1 MFKLEKLEF
10 IHLIQPS
17 QKGHSVKDAIDEKR
31 RCFLRRAT
39 TAVGGIGLAA
49 ASVPFFSYWMPDAA
63 TEAASAPIKIDIS
76 QLKPREQL
84 TVPWRGMPIWVI
96 SRDVEMLGSLPKS
109 DGKLRDPLCEQNQQP
124 AYCKNTHRSIK
135 PEIFVTIGICTH
147 LGCVPTY
154 RPDVAS
160 VSPDW
165 LGGFYCPC
173 HGSLYDLSGRV
184 YKDVPAPL
192 NLKIPRH
199 MYVSATEIMIG
210 EDKDGIEGA
219 ISIS

>member
-1 MFKLEKLEF
+1 MAVQDE
-10 IHLIQPS
+10 
-17 QKGHSVKDAIDEKR
+17 IDEKR

-49 ASVPFFSYWMPDAA
+49 ASVPFFSYWMPSAD

-76 QLKPREQL
+76 AMKPRDQL
-84 TVPWRGMPIWVI
+84 TVPWRGMPIWI
-96 SRDVEMLGSLPKS
+96 IYRDAEMLATLDKLTNT
-109 DGKLRDPLCEQNQQP
+109 LRDPLSEQAQQP
-124 AYCKNTHRSIK
+124 DYCKNVHRSIK
-135 PEIFVTIGICTH
+135 PEFFVAIGICTH

-154 RPDVAS
+154 RPDPAS

-165 LGGFYCPC
+165 LGGFFCPC
-173 HGSLYDLSGRV
+173 HGSKYDLAGRV

-192 NLKIPRH
+192 NLKIPNH
-199 MYVSATEIMIG
+199 MYVSDTEIMIG
-210 EDKDGIEGA
+210 EDKNGVQGS

>member
-1 MFKLEKLEF
+1 MTEE
-10 IHLIQPS
+10 
-17 QKGHSVKDAIDEKR
+17 IDKKR
-31 RCFLRRAT
+31 RCFLRTAT

-63 TEAASAPIKIDIS
+63 TEAGAAPIKIDIS
-76 QLKPREQL
+76 GLKPREQL
-84 TVPWRGMPIWVI
+84 TVPWRGMPVWVI
-96 SRDVEMLGSLPKS
+96 SRDAEMLESLNKVTS
-109 DGKLRDPLCEQNQQP
+109 NLRDPLSDQDQQP
-124 AYCKNTHRSIK
+124 EYCKNTHRSIK
-135 PEIFVTIGICTH
+135 QEIFVTIGICTH

-160 VSPDW
+160 ISPDW

-173 HGSLYDLSGRV
+173 HGSKYDLAGRV
-184 YKDVPAPL
+184 YQNVPAPL

-199 MYVSATEIMIG
+199 MYVSDTEILIG
-210 EDKDGIEGA
+210 QDQDGVQGA

>member
-1 MFKLEKLEF
+1 M
-10 IHLIQPS
+10 
-17 QKGHSVKDAIDEKR
+17 KDEIDQKR

-39 TAVGGIGLAA
+39 TAVGGIGLAVA
-49 ASVPFFSYWMPDAA
+49 AVPFLSYWEPDAA
-63 TEAASAPIKIDIS
+63 TEAAAAPIDIDIS
-76 QLKPREQL
+76 SLTPRQQL

-96 SRDVEMLGSLPKS
+96 YRDAAMLNTLPTLNNL
-109 DGKLRDPLCEQNQQP
+109 LRDPLCEQDQQP
-124 AYCKNTHRSIK
+124 VYCKNIHRSIK
-135 PEIFVTIGICTH
+135 PSFLIVIGICTH

-173 HGSLYDLSGRV
+173 HGSKYDLAGRV
-184 YKDVPAPL
+184 YQGVPAPL

-199 MYVSATEIMIG
+199 MYVSNSKIRIG
-210 EDKDGIEGA
+210 EDENGVQGA

>member
-1 MFKLEKLEF
+1 M
-10 IHLIQPS
+10 
-17 QKGHSVKDAIDEKR
+17 KDEIDLKR

-49 ASVPFFSYWMPDAA
+49 ATVPFFSYWMPSAD
-63 TEAASAPIKIDIS
+63 TEAAAEPIKVDIS
-76 QLKPREQL
+76 ALKPREQL
-84 TVPWRGMPIWVI
+84 TVPWRGMPIWFI
-96 SRDVEMLGSLPKS
+96 ARDAEMLDTLPKL
-109 DGKLRDPLCEQNQQP
+109 DKTLRDPLSNADQQP
-124 AYCKNTHRSIK
+124 EYCKNLHRSIK
-135 PEIFVTIGICTH
+135 PELFVGIGICTH

-173 HGSLYDLSGRV
+173 HGSKYDLAGRV

-199 MYVSATEIMIG
+199 MFISATEIMIG
-210 EDKDGIEGA
+210 EDQDGIQGA
-219 ISIS
+219 IAIS

>member
-1 MFKLEKLEF
+1 M
-10 IHLIQPS
+10 
-17 QKGHSVKDAIDEKR
+17 GVKDEIDQKR

-49 ASVPFFSYWMPDAA
+49 ASVPFFQYWMPSAD
-63 TEAASAPIKIDIS
+63 TEAAAAPMKIDIS
-76 QLKPREQL
+76 NVKPREQF
-84 TVPWRGMPIWVI
+84 TVPWRGMPVWVI
-96 SRDVEMLGSLPKS
+96 RRDQEMLDTLSKLDPT
-109 DGKLRDPLCEQNQQP
+109 LRDPLSEQDQQP
-124 AYCKNTHRSIK
+124 AYCKNINRSIK
-135 PEIFVTIGICTH
+135 PEFFVAIGICTH

-154 RPDVAS
+154 RPDTAS
-160 VSPDW
+160 VDPNW

-173 HGSLYDLSGRV
+173 HGSKYDLAGRV

-199 MYVSATEIMIG
+199 MYVSDTEILIG
-210 EDKDGIEGA
+210 QDADGVEGA

>member
-1 MFKLEKLEF
+1 M
-10 IHLIQPS
+10 
-17 QKGHSVKDAIDEKR
+17 KDEIDKNR
-31 RCFLRRAT
+31 RCFLRAAT

-49 ASVPFFSYWMPDAA
+49 ASVPFFSYWMPSAD
-63 TEAASAPIKIDIS
+63 TEAAAAPMKIDIS
-76 QLKPREQL
+76 GMKPRDQL

-96 SRDVEMLGSLPKS
+96 YRDKPMLDTLTKLT
-109 DGKLRDPLCEQNQQP
+109 DVLRDPLSEQDQQP
-124 AYCKNTHRSIK
+124 DYCKNTNRSIK
-135 PEIFVTIGICTH
+135 PEFFVAIGICTH

-154 RPDVAS
+154 RPDAAS

-173 HGSLYDLSGRV
+173 HGSRYDLSGRV
-184 YKDVPAPL
+184 YQNVPAPL

-199 MYVSATEIMIG
+199 MYISDTEIMIG
-210 EDKDGIEGA
+210 EDKDGVQGA

>member
-1 MFKLEKLEF
+1 M
-10 IHLIQPS
+10 
-17 QKGHSVKDAIDEKR
+17 KDEIDQKR
-31 RCFLRRAT
+31 RCFIRLAT
-39 TAVGGIGLAA
+39 SAVGGVGLIA
-49 ASVPFFSYWMPDAA
+49 ASVPFISYWMPSSD
-63 TEAASAPIKIDIS
+63 TQAASAPIKIDIS
-76 QLKPREQL
+76 SLKPRQQL

-96 SRDVEMLGSLPKS
+96 CRDQEMLDSLSKLTGS
-109 DGKLRDPLCEQNQQP
+109 LRDPLSEHDQQP
-124 AYCKNTHRSIK
+124 EYCKNTNRSIK
-135 PEIFVTIGICTH
+135 PQFFIAIGICTH

-173 HGSLYDLSGRV
+173 HGSKYDLSGRV
-184 YKDVPAPL
+184 YQNVPAPL

-199 MYVSATEIMIG
+199 MYASDTEIWIG
-210 EDKDGIEGA
+210 KDQQGEEGA

>member
-1 MFKLEKLEF
+1 MV
-10 IHLIQPS
+10 
-17 QKGHSVKDAIDEKR
+17 VKDEVDQKR

-49 ASVPFFSYWMPDAA
+49 ASVPFFSYWMPDAV
-63 TEAASAPIKIDIS
+63 TEADAAPIKLDIS
-76 QLKPREQL
+76 SMKPREQFTIL
-84 TVPWRGMPIWVI
+84 WRGMPVWVI
-96 SRDVEMLGSLPKS
+96 YRDQEMLDSLSKVT
-109 DGKLRDPLCEQNQQP
+109 DTLRDPLSEQDQQP
-124 AYCKNTHRSIK
+124 DYCKNTHRSIK
-135 PEIFVTIGICTH
+135 PQFFIAIGICTH

-165 LGGFYCPC
+165 QGGFYCPC
-173 HGSLYDLSGRV
+173 HGSKYDLSGRV

-192 NLKIPRH
+192 NLKIPNH
-199 MYVSATEIMIG
+199 MYISDTEIMIG
-210 EDKDGIEGA
+210 EDKTGVQGA

>member
-1 MFKLEKLEF
+1 M
-10 IHLIQPS
+10 
-17 QKGHSVKDAIDEKR
+17 KDEIDQKR

-49 ASVPFFSYWMPDAA
+49 AAVPFLSYWMPSRD
-63 TEAASAPIKIDIS
+63 TEAAGEPIKVDIS
-76 QLKPREQL
+76 KLKPRDQL
-84 TVPWRGMPIWVI
+84 TVPWRGMPIWFI
-96 SRDVEMLGSLPKS
+96 YRDQSMLDSLDKVTG
-109 DGKLRDPLCEQNQQP
+109 DLRDPLSEMDQQP
-124 AYCKNTHRSIK
+124 KYCKNIHRSIK
-135 PEIFVTIGICTH
+135 PEILVAIGICTH

-173 HGSLYDLSGRV
+173 HGSKYDLSGRV
-184 YKDVPAPL
+184 YKNVPAPL
-192 NLKIPRH
+192 NLKIMRH
-199 MYVSATEIMIG
+199 MYTSDTEILIG
-210 EDKDGIEGA
+210 QDESGVEGS

>member
-1 MFKLEKLEF
+1 MKEE
-10 IHLIQPS
+10 S
-17 QKGHSVKDAIDEKR
+17 IDQKR

-49 ASVPFFSYWMPDAA
+49 AAVPFISYWLPSAD
-63 TEAASAPIKIDIS
+63 TEAAGEPIKVDIS
-76 QLKPREQL
+76 SLKPRQQL
-84 TVPWRGMPIWVI
+84 TVPWRGMPIWFI
-96 SRDVEMLGSLPKS
+96 YRDQQMMDSLTKLN
-109 DGKLRDPLCEQNQQP
+109 DTLRDPMSDQDQQP
-124 AYCKNTHRSIK
+124 EYCKNIHRSIK
-135 PEIFVTIGICTH
+135 PEILVAIGICTH

-173 HGSLYDLSGRV
+173 HGSKYDLAARV

-199 MYVSATEIMIG
+199 MYVTDSVITIG
-210 EDKDGIEGA
+210 EDKEGVQGA

>member
-1 MFKLEKLEF
+1 M
-10 IHLIQPS
+10 
-17 QKGHSVKDAIDEKR
+17 KDEIDQKR

-49 ASVPFFSYWMPDAA
+49 AAVPFISYWLPSAD
-63 TEAASAPIKIDIS
+63 TEAASAPIRIDIS
-76 QLKPREQL
+76 KLKPREQL
-84 TVPWRGMPIWVI
+84 TVPWRGMPIWII
-96 SRDVEMLGSLPKS
+96 SRDTEMMDTLAKITN
-109 DGKLRDPLCEQNQQP
+109 KLRDPLSEQDQQP
-124 AYCKNTHRSIK
+124 EYCKNTHRSIK
-135 PEIFVTIGICTH
+135 PEILVSIGICTH

-154 RPDVAS
+154 RPDVGS

-173 HGSLYDLSGRV
+173 HGSKYDLAGRV
-184 YKDVPAPL
+184 FQDVPAPL

-199 MYVSATEIMIG
+199 MYASATEIVIG
-210 EDKDGIEGA
+210 EDADGVQGP